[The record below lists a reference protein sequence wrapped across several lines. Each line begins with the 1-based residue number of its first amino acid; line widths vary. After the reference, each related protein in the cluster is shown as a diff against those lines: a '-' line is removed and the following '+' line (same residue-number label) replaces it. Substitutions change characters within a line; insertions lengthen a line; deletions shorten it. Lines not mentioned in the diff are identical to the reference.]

1 MHLVT
6 FYIFYTNICDINI
19 TAIKNHEFQKK
30 EYTDLLGSALHYSYG
45 PGNSTGMTADLY

>member
-6 FYIFYTNICDINI
+6 FYIFYTNICGINI

-30 EYTDLLGSALHYSYG
+30 EYTDLPGSANIIPTYQKTV
-45 PGNSTGMTADLY
+45 PA